1 MRHSSLPGGIALAAA
16 IALAMGR
23 ICVHD
28 FAGWDDDL
36 TLYRNPRLNPPTVA
50 NVFAY
55 WREWRDAELDIY
67 IPVTQT
73 VWAALARI
81 GYVTVPDE
89 RGIHLN
95 PYVFH
100 TASLLVHICAAWAVF
115 ALRRV
120 VGGGFRVRGSGFS
133 GRGEARMTKPEM
145 RINDESRSSKGGGGH
160 GGTEA
165 MGNDEVRS
173 PKPQRMTNGEI
184 RRHTGNWQPATGNSS
199 TIENRKSKIENV
211 SAFAGALFFAL
222 HPVQVEVVAWASGM
236 KDLLGGLFA
245 VLALWQYVRHLR
257 TPLAATGRWPLT
269 PNFAAATAFLIL
281 AILSKPTAVV
291 VPLMAIVMDRLLI
304 GRAWRAVL
312 LTVMPWLLLA
322 VLGAVV
328 ARLNQPA
335 AHVPQVS
342 APWRPLIAADAIVF
356 YLRRLVVPI
365 GLAPDY
371 GRTPQV
377 ALTSVWPWLGVPIL
391 GAIGCL
397 IWRLRKAGPW
407 PAAALLALSGLLPV
421 LGLVPF
427 DFQGYSTV
435 SDRYLYFAMPGV
447 ALAVAALLERARP
460 AVAVAATVAIFL
472 VAGTLSFLQ
481 AGRWRDDRHL
491 YGHTLRVNPDSWV
504 ALNTMGA
511 LLGTEGQE
519 DLAAEYFR
527 RAIRIQP
534 RYVRARE
541 NLVRYLL
548 ARQEHWQAIDQ
559 MRQLLAVLR
568 EDSSEPT
575 AHATRRA
582 YIHLHLAR
590 TLVAVGRPGEAR
602 AELEAALALAPR
614 LTTEAADLAR
624 QIDEHAPPP
633 TSAPAGPAPVE
644 PELR

>member
-1 MRHSSLPGGIALAAA
+1 
-16 IALAMGR
+16 
-23 ICVHD
+23 
-28 FAGWDDDL
+28 
-36 TLYRNPRLNPPTVA
+36 
-50 NVFAY
+50 
-55 WREWRDAELDIY
+55 
-67 IPVTQT
+67 
-73 VWAALARI
+73 
-81 GYVTVPDE
+81 
-89 RGIHLN
+89 
-95 PYVFH
+95 
-100 TASLLVHICAAWAVF
+100 
-115 ALRRV
+115 
-120 VGGGFRVRGSGFS
+120 
-133 GRGEARMTKPEM
+133 
-145 RINDESRSSKGGGGH
+145 
-160 GGTEA
+160 